1 MCRYIISHILCT
13 HDMYF
18 FTTSRGLSTILLSG
32 NITTYPTLC
41 TKITASFSVL
51 SDTINAVKSILQSK
65 KRTDITKVITQLQK
79 YEGEKLNM
87 TAALHLE
94 KLRLR
99 NSEVDKAISI
109 SGSNND
115 SGKEGEGH
123 DDKTVQL
130 LKDGIQTLEGKIS
143 KVIESINEVLEELR
157 CIAVDETE

>member
-1 MCRYIISHILCT
+1 MICT
-13 HDMYF
+13 FLQH
-18 FTTSRGLSTILLSG
+18 RGLSTILLSG

-41 TKITASFSVL
+41 AKITASFSVL

-109 SGSNND
+109 GGSD
-115 SGKEGEGH
+115 GTDKEEEGH

-130 LKDGIQTLEGKIS
+130 LRDGISTLEGKIS

-157 CIAVDETE
+157 CIAMDETE

>member
-1 MCRYIISHILCT
+1 
-13 HDMYF
+13 MYF

-41 TKITASFSVL
+41 AKITASFSVL

-65 KRTDITKVITQLQK
+65 KRTDITKVISQLQK

-109 SGSNND
+109 GGNSND
-115 SGKEGEGH
+115 SSGKEEGH
-123 DDKTVQL
+123 DDKTAQL
-130 LKDGIQTLEGKIS
+130 LRDGIQTLEGKIS

>member
-1 MCRYIISHILCT
+1 MH
-13 HDMYF
+13 
-18 FTTSRGLSTILLSG
+18 TSYALFHLHNRGLSTILLSG

-41 TKITASFSVL
+41 AKITASFSVL
-51 SDTINAVKSILQSK
+51 SDTINAVKSILQSNNK

-109 SGSNND
+109 GGTSSNSD
-115 SGKEGEGH
+115 SGKEDGH

-130 LKDGIQTLEGKIS
+130 LRDGIQTLEGKIS

-157 CIAVDETE
+157 CIAMDETE

>member
-1 MCRYIISHILCT
+1 MICT
-13 HDMYF
+13 FYNIY
-18 FTTSRGLSTILLSG
+18 RGLSTILLSG

-41 TKITASFSVL
+41 AKITASFSVL
-51 SDTINAVKSILQSK
+51 SDTINAVKSILQSNK

-109 SGSNND
+109 GGNGNNG
-115 SGKEGEGH
+115 SGKEEEGH

-130 LKDGIQTLEGKIS
+130 LRDGIHTLEGKIS

-157 CIAVDETE
+157 CIAMDETE

>member
-1 MCRYIISHILCT
+1 
-13 HDMYF
+13 
-18 FTTSRGLSTILLSG
+18 
-32 NITTYPTLC
+32 
-41 TKITASFSVL
+41 
-51 SDTINAVKSILQSK
+51 
-65 KRTDITKVITQLQK
+65 
-79 YEGEKLNM
+79 M

-109 SGSNND
+109 GGSNGD
-115 SGKEGEGH
+115 SGKEEGH

-130 LKDGIQTLEGKIS
+130 LKNGIQTLEGKIS